1 MAPLE
6 VIDYI
11 VVHEMTHMVHKDH
24 SKIIG
29 ILFQKL
35 FQIIKNKNL
44 VKRKWNYNGYIIRIS
59 PIKINVKDNFSIFII
74 NKIEII

>member
-1 MAPLE
+1 MAPLK
-6 VIDYI
+6 VVDYI

-35 FQIIKNKNL
+35 FQIIKNKNV
-44 VKRKWNYNGYIIRIS
+44 VKRKWNYNGYMIGINS
-59 PIKINVKDNFSIFII
+59 IKINIKDNFSIFII

>member
-1 MAPLE
+1 MAPLK
-6 VIDYI
+6 VVDYI

-35 FQIIKNKNL
+35 FQIIKNK
-44 VKRKWNYNGYIIRIS
+44 KCG
-59 PIKINVKDNFSIFII
+59 
-74 NKIEII
+74 